1 MAEAKKKEVSER
13 ADPEQKEVAEKPE
26 TNVSTVSLFEADAE
40 SMGEVLDQDDV
51 KIPFLKIDK
60 DNGTI
65 CQEVTGQQW
74 SSEEGVTVIP
84 CAYQRVFIEWAP
96 RGTGPGAPVNIFQK
110 DEPRPETKRDPSTN
124 KDMIVDG
131 GGNYIEETHQ
141 HFVLIKQGDGNLEAA
156 LIAMKSTQLKKSRAW
171 NTVVSSRTMQGANG
185 IFKPPR
191 FAYTYKLTTQHEN
204 NTKGDWW
211 GWSVELGESLAES
224 NQVLAYQQARE
235 FAKSIRA
242 GDVVVKHEQ
251 EGDDDS
257 SSDDVPW

>member
-1 MAEAKKKEVSER
+1 
-13 ADPEQKEVAEKPE
+13 
-26 TNVSTVSLFEADAE
+26 
-40 SMGEVLDQDDV
+40 
-51 KIPFLKIDK
+51 
-60 DNGTI
+60 
-65 CQEVTGQQW
+65 
-74 SSEEGVTVIP
+74 
-84 CAYQRVFIEWAP
+84 
-96 RGTGPGAPVNIFQK
+96 
-110 DEPRPETKRDPSTN
+110 
-124 KDMIVDG
+124 
-131 GGNYIEETHQ
+131 
-141 HFVLIKQGDGNLEAA
+141 
-156 LIAMKSTQLKKSRAW
+156 
-171 NTVVSSRTMQGANG
+171 MQGANG

>member
-1 MAEAKKKEVSER
+1 
-13 ADPEQKEVAEKPE
+13 
-26 TNVSTVSLFEADAE
+26 
-40 SMGEVLDQDDV
+40 
-51 KIPFLKIDK
+51 
-60 DNGTI
+60 
-65 CQEVTGQQW
+65 
-74 SSEEGVTVIP
+74 
-84 CAYQRVFIEWAP
+84 
-96 RGTGPGAPVNIFQK
+96 
-110 DEPRPETKRDPSTN
+110 
-124 KDMIVDG
+124 
-131 GGNYIEETHQ
+131 
-141 HFVLIKQGDGNLEAA
+141 
-156 LIAMKSTQLKKSRAW
+156 
-171 NTVVSSRTMQGANG
+171 MQGANG
-185 IFKPPR
+185 LFKPPR